1 MKKKLRRFLLIFIP
15 LLVTAFCSNLNAQ
28 TRTISGIITNDKNNE
43 SLIGA
48 SVIVVGDATKGTV
61 TDENGVF
68 SFDIPNKND
77 VKLKISFVGYESTEI
92 LVGTQS
98 KINIKLTE
106 SKNLDEVVIVGYAPI
121 NKRDVLGA
129 ISSISEKQLADIPIS
144 NAAEALAGRLAGVQ
158 VTSSEGAPGSNI
170 VIRIRGGGSITQ
182 DNNPIYI
189 IDGIQVENALSVISP
204 QDIASIDV
212 LKDAS
217 STAIYGARGANG
229 VIIITMKSGKSGKTR
244 VSYNGSAGYRQVTKK
259 IDVLNPYDFVA
270 WQYERAKLG
279 NDSTFGK
286 TYGQGWDTL
295 SVYKNSNNLDWQKQV
310 FGRDAMYQNHNL
322 NINGGTDNT
331 SYNLSLT
338 SNNEDG
344 ILLESG
350 FDRKLVNFKV
360 DHKANDRFKLGV
372 NVRYLNQTIS
382 GSGTSSSGTRTL
394 NNLRHAIQYRPLD
407 ISTAPSSDQFDQ
419 AYFLASSGLQNPVLE
434 TQSEYRKA
442 YTNGI
447 NFSGYLSYELF
458 KNLIFR
464 STFGY
469 DNTALQQNQ
478 FHAKTTTLAQQNGSL
493 PIATIDQQANN
504 TVNNSNILLYTVP
517 RFGKNKVDLLLGEE
531 IYQTNANSSTVET
544 RYFPSDIS
552 PEKALAN
559 MNLGAPP
566 SGTSQPRP
574 LTSITPP
581 SRIFSV
587 FGRANYNFD
596 DKFLASF
603 SARADRST
611 KFQYD
616 NGLLLFPA
624 GSVAYRFT
632 TLDFLKNNKILTEGK
647 LRFGFGTAGNNRIGD
662 LLYAQLYGVTGE
674 YALNHSVLPAFAPS
688 ALANPNLKWESTESQ
703 NLGLD
708 LGFFNNRIQLTIDA
722 YQNKGRDLLLSVAI
736 PPTSGYTSQLQNVGA
751 TSNRGLEFQ
760 LYGDMIKTKDFRW
773 TSNFNIAFNRNRIES
788 LGGLAQQTRN
798 SGWQGSDGADDF
810 LVQVGAPVGQ
820 IYGFQTDGWY
830 TVADFDY
837 NTTTGAYT
845 LKKGIPNSAAI
856 SGTIRPGSL
865 KIKDTNGDGLINTDD
880 RSVIGNSTPNFT
892 GGWNNQFAY
901 KGFDFSMF
909 FNFVVGGD
917 IYNANNIEWSDG
929 TFPNLNLLAKFKD
942 RWTNIDPTTGALVTA
957 PDALTALNVN
967 AKIWSPANAQR
978 YFVKS
983 SDIEDGSFLRLN
995 NITLGYTLPKSIL
1008 SRIGMSRLRIYA
1020 TVNNVKVFTNYS
1032 GFDPEMTTRLSDPLT
1047 PGVDYAGYPRAR
1059 TYVFGVNAT
1068 F

>member
-1 MKKKLRRFLLIFIP
+1 MKKKLLRHLLVLAPLLIS
-15 LLVTAFCSNLNAQ
+15 AFFTSLSAQ
-28 TRTISGIITNDKNNE
+28 TRTITGTIFNEKNNE
-43 SLIGA
+43 TLIGA
-48 SVIVVGDATKGTV
+48 SVFVVGDLTKGTI
-61 TDENGVF
+61 TNENGTF
-68 SFDIPNKND
+68 SIEIPAKDD
-77 VKLKISFVGYESTEI
+77 VKLRISFVGFEPTEI
-92 LVGTQS
+92 LVGNQTTL
-98 KINIKLTE
+98 NIKLAE
-106 SKNLDEVVIVGYAPI
+106 SKNLDEVVIVGYAPV

-129 ISSISEKQLADIPIS
+129 VSSLGEKQLADIPVS
-144 NAAEALAGRLAGVQ
+144 NAAEALVGKLAGVQ
-158 VTSSEGAPGSNI
+158 ITSSEGAPGSNV
-170 VIRIRGGGSITQ
+170 VIRVRGGGSITQ
-182 DNNPIYI
+182 DNSPIFI
-189 IDGIQVENALSVISP
+189 VDGIQVENALSVISP

-229 VIIITMKSGKSGKTR
+229 VVIITMKSGRSGKTR
-244 VSYNGSAGYRQVTKK
+244 VSYNGSAGYREITKTM
-259 IDVLNPYDFVA
+259 DVLNPYEFVA

-279 NDSTFGK
+279 NDTTFGK
-286 TYGQGWDTL
+286 SYGQGWDTL
-295 SVYKNSNNLDWQKQV
+295 SVYKNSKDLKWQDQV
-310 FGRDAMYQNHNL
+310 FGRQAAYQNHNI
-322 NINGGTDNT
+322 NINGGTENT

-350 FDRKLVNFKV
+350 YDRKLVNFKV
-360 DHKANDRFKLGV
+360 DHKASDKFKLGV
-372 NVRYLNQTIS
+372 NVRYLNQTIK
-382 GSGTSSSGTRTL
+382 GSGTSSTSTRVTS
-394 NNLRHAIQYRPLD
+394 NLRHSIQYRPLD
-407 ISTAPSSDQFDQ
+407 IATALPSDQFDH
-419 AYFLASSGLQNPVLE
+419 AYYLASSQLENPVLE
-434 TQSEYRKA
+434 TQSEYKRQ

-447 NFSGYLSYELF
+447 NFSGYFSYEIVKHLT
-458 KNLIFR
+458 FR

-469 DNTALQQNQ
+469 DNTGLQVNQ
-478 FHAKTTTLAQQNGSL
+478 FHAKTTPLAQQNGAQ
-493 PIATIDQQANN
+493 PIATIDQQANQ
-504 TVNNSNILLYTVP
+504 TVNNSNILLYDLP
-517 RFGKNKVDLLLGEE
+517 KFGKNKLDFLVGQE

-544 RYFPSDIS
+544 RYFPADITA
-552 PEKALAN
+552 EKALAN

-574 LTSITPP
+574 VTSITPP

-596 DKFLASF
+596 NKFLASF

-616 NGLLLFPA
+616 NGLLIFPA

-632 TLDFLKNNKILTEGK
+632 TLDFLKNSKILSEGK
-647 LRFGFGTAGNNRIGD
+647 VRFGFGTAGNNRIGD

-703 NLGLD
+703 NAGID

-722 YQNKGRDLLLSVAI
+722 YQNKGKDLLLAVAI
-736 PPTSGYTSQLQNVGA
+736 PPTSGYTSQLQNVGS
-751 TSNRGLEFQ
+751 TSNRGLEVQ
-760 LYGDMIKTKDFRW
+760 LYGDMIKSKDFRW

-788 LGGLAQQTRN
+788 LGGLTQQTRN

-820 IYGFQTDGWY
+820 VYGFQTDGWY

-845 LKKGIPNSAAI
+845 LKKGVPSSAAI
-856 SGTIRPGSL
+856 SGSIRPGSL

-880 RSVIGNSTPNFT
+880 RSVIGNTSPNFS

-901 KGFDFSMF
+901 KGFDCSVFL
-909 FNFVVGGD
+909 NFVVGND
-917 IYNANNIEWSDG
+917 IYNANNIEWTDG
-929 TFPNLNLLAKFKD
+929 TFPNLNLLGKMRD
-942 RWTNIDPTTGALVTA
+942 RWTNIDPNTGALVTA
-957 PDALTALNVN
+957 PEALTALNVN
-967 AKIWSPANAQR
+967 AKIWSPANSQR

-995 NITLGYTLPKSIL
+995 NITLGYTLPNSIL
-1008 SRIGMSRLRIYA
+1008 NRIGMSRLRVYA

-1032 GFDPEMTTRLSDPLT
+1032 GYDPEMTTRLSDPLT
-1047 PGVDYAGYPRAR
+1047 PGVDFAGYPRSR